1 MTEPRQ
7 KRGRSRQDVGTPWE
21 FIHAVEARWGKL
33 DVDLAARADNAKA
46 PRFVTPEQNSLT
58 VPWAIEFFGMQGW
71 HNPPFARCDLWAAKC
86 REEAGAATMRVI
98 MLTPASVSTE
108 WFVDHVHGH
117 ALVLAVRPRITFVGE
132 PAPFPKDLMLTL
144 WNFGETGFD
153 TWRWK

>member
-33 DVDLAARADNAKA
+33 DVDLAANEDNAKA
-46 PRFVTPEQNSLT
+46 RILLTPEADSLS
-58 VPWAIEFFGMQGW
+58 VPWSRCFNGMLAW
-71 HNPPFARCDLWAAKC
+71 LNPPFARCDLWAAKC
-86 REEAGAATMRVI
+86 REEASTMRII

-108 WFVDHVHGH
+108 WFADHVHRH